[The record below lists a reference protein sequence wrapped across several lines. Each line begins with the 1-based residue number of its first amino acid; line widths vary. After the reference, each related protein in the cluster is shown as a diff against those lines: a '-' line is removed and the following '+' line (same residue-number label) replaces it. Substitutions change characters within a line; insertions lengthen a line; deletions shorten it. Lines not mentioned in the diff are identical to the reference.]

1 MGGVARII
9 KSVVSKPKAPIQVVQ
24 PKPVEEP
31 KTVTE
36 AVDTVKTDRQ
46 KLMGSGYGGST
57 ILSSAAGV
65 EDEANVQKTVLGGGR
80 KRKINA

>member
-1 MGGVARII
+1 
-9 KSVVSKPKAPIQVVQ
+9 
-24 PKPVEEP
+24 
-31 KTVTE
+31 
-36 AVDTVKTDRQ
+36 
-46 KLMGSGYGGST
+46 MGSGYGGST

>member
-1 MGGVARII
+1 MGGFVRSIA
-9 KSVVSKPKAPIQVVQ
+9 KAVFGSPKQAAPVQVVEQ
-24 PKPVEEP
+24 P

-36 AVDTVKTDRQ
+36 AVDTTKADRQ

-65 EDEANVQKTVLGGGR
+65 EDEANVQKTVLGGGK

>member
-1 MGGVARII
+1 MGGFVRAISRA
-9 KSVVSKPKAPIQVVQ
+9 VFGTPKQQAPVQVVQ
-24 PKPVEEP
+24 EQPKQ
-31 KTVTE
+31 TVTE
-36 AVDTVKTDRQ
+36 AVDTTKADRQ